1 MSASIP
7 YGHGNG
13 MDGFIN
19 PALLTLKGA
28 VSTQDFAVDLNDCL
42 DMGDGGSA
50 VSPSVV
56 ESLSTCSSLSSYAGS
71 VTGSPNDAGYSPQG
85 TEQDALVVAQYPMSD
100 APGVTMHDMAAS
112 TGQHGASEV
121 TPVSWDM
128 GFPMSSNEMLALQND
143 FCKMLD
149 QMQSNMSQA
158 QEGFDPD
165 TTRTIQNLPAIMMQC
180 CSVNTSSET

>member
-1 MSASIP
+1 MSASVP

-13 MDGFIN
+13 MDGYID
-19 PALLTLKGA
+19 PALLTLNGV
-28 VSTQDFAVDLNDCL
+28 VSTQDGVDLDDWIV

-50 VSPSVV
+50 ASPSVV

-71 VTGSPNDAGYSPQG
+71 VTGSPNSPQG

-100 APGVTMHDMAAS
+100 APGDTMHDMAA

-128 GFPMSSNEMLALQND
+128 GFPMSSNERLADLALQND
-143 FCKMLD
+143 FCKILD
-149 QMQSNMSQA
+149 QMQSEMSQA
-158 QEGFDPD
+158 QGFDPD
-165 TTRTIQNLPAIMMQC
+165 TTTRTIQNPPAIMMQC
-180 CSVNTSSET
+180 NVNTSSEA